1 MSVHMQNRSE
11 VSNTSIDW
19 PSRDARHWQR
29 VEALVHSQG
38 FCLKDVLHDFSAY
51 VRRRE
56 LPRFLAHYELFK
68 QVVDLPGS
76 IVEVGVYRGAGLFTW
91 TKLMETF
98 CPGDRY
104 RMVYGFDQFSGLTQ
118 YTDKDGPR
126 GEETFSSSAEA
137 MRTLVDIHNQ
147 DSFIPGVERCRL
159 IEGDV
164 LETLPQFVKD
174 NPGLRIA
181 LLNLDVDLYAPTK
194 AALESL
200 YPLVLRGGI
209 VVFDDYGW
217 EQWPGASGAV
227 DEYFAAIGEK
237 PAIHRFPF
245 TPTPGGYMVKR

>member
-1 MSVHMQNRSE
+1 
-11 VSNTSIDW
+11 
-19 PSRDARHWQR
+19 
-29 VEALVHSQG
+29 
-38 FCLKDVLHDFSAY
+38 
-51 VRRRE
+51 
-56 LPRFLAHYELFK
+56 
-68 QVVDLPGS
+68 
-76 IVEVGVYRGAGLFTW
+76 
-91 TKLMETF
+91 METF

>member
-1 MSVHMQNRSE
+1 MKT
-11 VSNTSIDW
+11 TSKAPEATIDY

-29 VEALVHSQG
+29 MEALIQSQG
-38 FCLKDVLHDFSAY
+38 FRLKDALRYFPAY

-68 QVVDLPGS
+68 QIVDLPGS

-126 GEETFSSSAEA
+126 DEETYSSSAEA
-137 MRTLVDIHNQ
+137 MRTLVDVHNQ
-147 DSFIPGVERCRL
+147 DSLIPGVERCRL

-174 NPGLRIA
+174 HPGLRIA

-194 AALESL
+194 VALETL
-200 YPLVLRGGI
+200 YPLVLKGGI
-209 VVFDDYGW
+209 VVFDEYGW
-217 EQWPGASGAV
+217 EQWPGESRAV
-227 DEYFAAIGEK
+227 DEYFGALGEQ

-245 TPTPGGYMVKR
+245 SPTPGGYMVKR